1 MTTSDL
7 HGLPTPIL
15 LFVYGTLR
23 PGLASA
29 AAHAL
34 VHDLERAGAATM
46 RGVLYDLGPYPA
58 MLRGDGVVHG
68 ELLCVHDAARLRALD
83 AYEECGGPA
92 PLFERIEGIARRA
105 DGVHVAAAA
114 YLYVGPLGD
123 GAIIPGGDYAVV
135 ARVRRATS

>member
-46 RGVLYDLGPYPA
+46 RGA

-135 ARVRRATS
+135 ARVRRPAS

>member
-1 MTTSDL
+1 MTASDP
-7 HGLPTPIL
+7 HGLATPIL

-23 PGLASA
+23 PSLASA
-29 AAHAL
+29 ATHAL

-58 MLRGDGVVHG
+58 MTRGDGVVHG

-92 PLFERIEGIARRA
+92 PRFERVEGIARRA
-105 DGVHVAAAA
+105 DGVEVAAAA
-114 YLYVGPLGD
+114 YLYVGPIGD
-123 GAIIPGGDYAVV
+123 GVVIAGGDYAPV
-135 ARVRRATS
+135 ARARRPTF